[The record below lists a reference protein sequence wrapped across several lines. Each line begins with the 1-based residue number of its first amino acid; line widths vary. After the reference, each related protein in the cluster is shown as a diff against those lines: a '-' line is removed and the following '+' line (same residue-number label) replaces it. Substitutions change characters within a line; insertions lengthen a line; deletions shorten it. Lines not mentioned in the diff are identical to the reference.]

1 MVHVVSDSPVKDAR
15 DFKLDYD
22 YFQKA
27 FTKQVGI
34 TPSAYR
40 LNARGVRP
48 MTCLTLL

>member
-1 MVHVVSDSPVKDAR
+1 MVHVVSVSPRKVAR

-22 YFQKA
+22 YFRKA

-34 TPSAYR
+34 PPSAFR